1 MLGSLAAQRCHS
13 SKGEPELSEGFCV
26 ASYPMEEITGKWVI
40 ETVMPDLAIMLKVD
54 DVLFSGHTGYQRVE
68 VVHSEVYGRSLL
80 LDGKTQ
86 STERDE
92 HIYHES
98 LVHPAMLMHPNPRA
112 VFIGGGGEGGTLR
125 EALAHNTVESVVMV
139 DLDERVVQLCREH
152 LPQHHQGAFEDARTE
167 LIHDDARK
175 FLETDSRQYDVMIMD
190 LVDPLEGGPAYL
202 LYTEEYYNIARAR
215 LKPGGILVTQSGP
228 AGFLSLH
235 ECFTTIYNTLDSMFE
250 HSLSYQTHI
259 PSFITLWG
267 FTTASDSPFPRLSR
281 DEIDERIA
289 GRVQKRLRHYD
300 GETHAAMFT
309 LPRHIRDGIANE
321 TRINRDDSPVFMV

>member
-1 MLGSLAAQRCHS
+1 
-13 SKGEPELSEGFCV
+13 
-26 ASYPMEEITGKWVI
+26 MEEITGKWVI

-54 DVLFSGHTGYQRVE
+54 DVLYSGQTEYQRVE

-98 LVHPAMLMHPNPRA
+98 LVHPAMLMHPDPRS

-125 EALAHNTVESVVMV
+125 EALAHNTVQQVVMV

-152 LPQHHQGAFEDARTE
+152 LPQHHQGAFDDARTT

-175 FLETDSRQYDVMIMD
+175 FLENDSRQYDVMIMD

-228 AGFLSLH
+228 AGYLSLH
-235 ECFTTIYNTLDSMFE
+235 ECFTTIINTLGSLFD
-250 HSLSYQTHI
+250 HSQSYHAHI

-267 FTTASDSPFPRLSR
+267 FGMASDQPLSPMSAA
-281 DEIDERIA
+281 EIDRRAASRIA
-289 GRVQKRLRHYD
+289 KQLRHYD
-300 GETHAAMFT
+300 GETHAGMFT